1 MQLIKTQT
9 EGFGQTG
16 NRQERRRGHTAAFQA
31 PDRVDGHRRLA
42 RKIRCRSSPL
52 PALGRDEQAQLSAM
66 LPVSGRCRPARHDDN
81 NTCILIHPR
90 NRRLALSTAECSG
103 PAGCTMA
110 SSSGESGSRSP
121 VSWSVT
127 EVPIRKRLHSVSA
140 SPTARLRCT
149 DDAATGPCWSQA
161 PAVGI
166 DGLLAVVRLW
176 DHAPQ
181 PVVSDLWHRAG
192 RCHRPGLPA
201 AERRLRR
208 IRFAPQRCRAWPGEP
223 LCPPAR
229 R

>member
-52 PALGRDEQAQLSAM
+52 PALGRDEKAQLSAM
-66 LPVSGRCRPARHDDN
+66 LPVSGRCRPTRHDDK
-81 NTCILIHPR
+81 NTCILIRPH

-110 SSSGESGSRSP
+110 SSSRESGSRPP

-140 SPTARLRCT
+140 SPTARLRCA
-149 DDAATGPCWSQA
+149 DDAALTDSRA
-161 PAVGI
+161 ASRHAA
-166 DGLLAVVRLW
+166 LLV
-176 DHAPQ
+176 
-181 PVVSDLWHRAG
+181 RAG
-192 RCHRPGLPA
+192 IGVVIAASGLDCWLTRGNQAAHVQGPA
-201 AERRLRR
+201 SMVVLLPWSSCSRRATNRTVGR
-208 IRFAPQRCRAWPGEP
+208 TAGMQGC
-223 LCPPAR
+223 
-229 R
+229 